1 MVKDGCWSSKHGV
14 SIIPSADVL
23 ATHVKVANV
32 GRKTDCSKLYSPSGR
47 LVKFVLL

>member
-23 ATHVKVANV
+23 ARSVEVA
-32 GRKTDCSKLYSPSGR
+32 TC
-47 LVKFVLL
+47 F